1 MFDLKHAFQKEV
13 VSPAAP
19 VGVWGTEEGRHRPH
33 SLILVYSRSLTMDTP
48 SAVQNRKT
56 ATLDHEILDL
66 LAERW
71 SPRAFA
77 DRPVEPEK
85 IRRMLE
91 AARWTMSSYNEQP
104 WRYVVASRHEDP
116 DAYERL
122 LGVLNE
128 GNQSWA
134 KNAPVLMM
142 SFYKTTFS
150 ANGNDN
156 RCAPHDLGA
165 ASAALTFQATA
176 MDLYV
181 HQMAGIRKDAVRETY
196 DLPAGVEPMAGL
208 AVGYL
213 GDPQMLDEGKR
224 KAEQSPR
231 SRRSIEDFAFGEEW
245 GTPSAIVVDG

>member
-1 MFDLKHAFQKEV
+1 METLPATRPQK
-13 VSPAAP
+13 
-19 VGVWGTEEGRHRPH
+19 
-33 SLILVYSRSLTMDTP
+33 
-48 SAVQNRKT
+48 SADS
-56 ATLDHEILDL
+56 AHEILNVF
-66 LAERW
+66 AQRW

-122 LGVLNE
+122 LHCLTE
-128 GNQSWA
+128 GNQEWA
-134 KNAPVLMM
+134 HHAPVLML

-150 ANGNDN
+150 HNDHAN
-156 RCAPHDLGA
+156 RCAPHDVGA

-181 HQMAGIRKDAVRETY
+181 HQMAGIQQDVIRETY
-196 DLPAGVEPMAGL
+196 DVPEGFEPMAGL

-213 GDPQMLDEGKR
+213 GDPAMLGEAKQKSER
-224 KAEQSPR
+224 SPR
-231 SRRSIEDFAFGEEW
+231 SRKGLDEFVFGEEW
-245 GTPSAIVVDG
+245 GTAADLVENG

>member
-1 MFDLKHAFQKEV
+1 METLPATRPQKIAD
-13 VSPAAP
+13 P
-19 VGVWGTEEGRHRPH
+19 
-33 SLILVYSRSLTMDTP
+33 
-48 SAVQNRKT
+48 
-56 ATLDHEILDL
+56 DHEVLDVF
-66 LAERW
+66 AQRW

-116 DAYERL
+116 AGYEKL
-122 LGVLNE
+122 LHCLNE
-128 GNQSWA
+128 FNQEWA
-134 KNAPVLMM
+134 QHAPVLMM

-150 ANGNDN
+150 RNDRPN
-156 RCAPHDLGA
+156 RCAPHDVGA

-181 HQMAGIRKDAVRETY
+181 HQMAGIQKDVIHETY
-196 DLPAGVEPMAGL
+196 DVPDDFEPMAGL

-213 GDPQMLDEGKR
+213 GDPAMLSEGKQKSER
-224 KAEQSPR
+224 SPR
-231 SRRSIEDFAFGEEW
+231 SRKTLGEFVFGEEW
-245 GTPSAIVVDG
+245 GASAELVLDE